1 MKRFNFKLEKLLA
14 IREYKELLAKLKY
27 ANELQKKLN
36 LENMNINLENSILNS
51 ILEDYSKTKNG
62 DVIDYNDILLQE
74 NYINNLIKIIKTN
87 ENKKKEML
95 ELLEKLK
102 EELNEKI
109 KERKIITKLKEKK
122 HENYKKENKKEEIKR
137 LDEVSDRLKKY
148 FVT

>member
-1 MKRFNFKLEKLLA
+1 MKKFNFKLEKLLA

-27 ANELQKKLN
+27 ANELQKKIN

-51 ILEDYSKTKNG
+51 ILEDYTKTQDGEK
-62 DVIDYNDILLQE
+62 IDYNDILLQE

-87 ENKKKEML
+87 ENKKEEMF

-109 KERKIITKLKEKK
+109 KKRKIITKLKEKK
-122 HENYKKENKKEEIKR
+122 YADYKKENKKEEIKR
-137 LDEVSDRLKKY
+137 LDEVSSHLK
-148 FVT
+148 

>member
-1 MKRFNFKLEKLLA
+1 MKKFNFKFEKLLA

-27 ANELQKKLN
+27 ANELQKKIN

-51 ILEDYSKTKNG
+51 ILEDYSKTKDG
-62 DVIDYNDILLQE
+62 ESIDYNDILLQE

-87 ENKKKEML
+87 DNKKKDML

-102 EELNEKI
+102 EELNKKI

-122 HENYKKENKKEEIKR
+122 FKAYKKENKKEEIKR
-137 LDEVSDRLKKY
+137 LDDVSDHLKKY
-148 FVT
+148 SIT